1 MKIPNNVITV
11 VSETLG
17 DYLTHG
23 AMNSLFSENGAPGQP
38 PEGNKILKC
47 SAWLKLVN
55 GTETIDPLVFLGK
68 ILEDYMDYEIPESNF
83 NIYEWQRKR
92 DRIQTALSRHQ
103 LEYEFGGVIV
113 EPHAGL
119 PTRSFREIFKARTY
133 PE

>member
-68 ILEDYMDYEIPESNF
+68 ILEDYMDYEIPQNNF
-83 NIYEWQRKR
+83 NI
-92 DRIQTALSRHQ
+92 
-103 LEYEFGGVIV
+103 F
-113 EPHAGL
+113 
-119 PTRSFREIFKARTY
+119 
-133 PE
+133 